1 MQYSVAPAHA
11 CARLTAQAAIPFPM
25 QICAIRRAWCTVG
38 RAAAVA
44 EERSGVSQWLRAL
57 TWRAAGGGG
66 GKRDGR
72 ARGSGKNFEAD
83 IELQLTAIQP
93 SACLTRP
100 RSRHRIFRAIF
111 FHLPHGCRPLQLWPD
126 ATREA
131 LPSRGCMTWRIF
143 TSRVVVKQGV
153 AEVRVHAAGSTAAN
167 HDDLPGNS

>member
-25 QICAIRRAWCTVG
+25 QICAIRRGVRWGG

-44 EERSGVSQWLRAL
+44 EGRSGVSQWLRAL
-57 TWRAAGGGG
+57 TWRAGGGG

-100 RSRHRIFRAIF
+100 RSRHRKVFTFLRQFLSIPRLDVDPSSYGRRHARGPSKSGVHDLAD
-111 FHLPHGCRPLQLWPD
+111 FHN
-126 ATREA
+126 
-131 LPSRGCMTWRIF
+131 PSRGQAR
-143 TSRVVVKQGV
+143 RG
-153 AEVRVHAAGSTAAN
+153 RGSSACGRFYCRE
-167 HDDLPGNS
+167 PR